1 MLGTVAHVSHLRQTI
16 SILFSL
22 RTKENKDIYMWYVYV
37 CIRRFKDFIGAFNI
51 VYFLLSLCRAPLC
64 GIIDMSE
71 MFRHFQTKYFICHRC
86 TGTCHWMAPEVFV
99 SNSYDEKAPV
109 MAQSL
114 QIVGVRV
121 QCVLL
126 DFILNDSALLCSGG
140 LIFLCNDPF

>member
-1 MLGTVAHVSHLRQTI
+1 
-16 SILFSL
+16 
-22 RTKENKDIYMWYVYV
+22 
-37 CIRRFKDFIGAFNI
+37 
-51 VYFLLSLCRAPLC
+51 
-64 GIIDMSE
+64 MSE